1 MQESS
6 LENRKM
12 ALKEASRKARHALVE
27 AATRG
32 RPQSPW
38 RQELE
43 ALKPDIMV
51 LVFQHFTAREIFDI
65 LQKSGFPYNFP
76 AFRNTI
82 TEWRKE
88 AGLARGYRR
97 QSGTPRPDQYEAA
110 LANQEIE

>member
-1 MQESS
+1 MQEYS

-27 AATRG
+27 AATRE

-43 ALKPDIMV
+43 TLKPDIMV

-76 AFRNTI
+76 TFRNTI

-88 AGLARGYRR
+88 AGLTRGYRR
-97 QSGTPRPDQYEAA
+97 HPGTPKPDKSMVEPTD
-110 LANQEIE
+110 QEMA